1 MSGFNK
7 WRDQFSRHVIKG
19 DRSIKIIAPTPY
31 KIKGAGKL
39 SPLTKVPILDKDG
52 KVMTEEVEIK
62 IPMYKVVSVF
72 DISRTEGGPL
82 PNLAD
87 NLTGD
92 VKQFELFMELL

>member
-1 MSGFNK
+1 
-7 WRDQFSRHVIKG
+7 
-19 DRSIKIIAPTPY
+19 
-31 KIKGAGKL
+31 
-39 SPLTKVPILDKDG
+39 
-52 KVMTEEVEIK
+52 MTEEVEIK